1 MQKTGQRSLFSVRFP
16 PSVAWILLYYDN
28 MQAESVS
35 DNSKS
40 EEKWSQEQSQ
50 QTISLRHLP
59 LLKVLFKTVF

>member
-1 MQKTGQRSLFSVRFP
+1 MQETGQRSLFSVHFP
-16 PSVAWILLYYDN
+16 SSVAWILLYYDN

-35 DNSKS
+35 DSSKS

-50 QTISLRHLP
+50 QTIILKHLH